1 MQHVFPPTQNSPC
14 GVILFLFSLIKPL
27 CHSIIPAIYQGSTV
41 ASKNVHQWL
50 TLFVCVC
57 VLNDS
62 EPWESTLCVFLCL
75 REPWVVCSADRQTD
89 THTQHPLL
97 LFDPMHSWITL
108 CAGFSSLIL
117 MSTLT
122 INHMLMETL
131 GESQW
136 FSSRFSS
143 IRFSFCSSSSFNIL

>member
-1 MQHVFPPTQNSPC
+1 M
-14 GVILFLFSLIKPL
+14 
-27 CHSIIPAIYQGSTV
+27 
-41 ASKNVHQWL
+41 
-50 TLFVCVC
+50 
-57 VLNDS
+57 
-62 EPWESTLCVFLCL
+62 
-75 REPWVVCSADRQTD
+75 CSADKQTD

-122 INHMLMETL
+122 INHMLIETL

-136 FSSRFSS
+136 FSPHFSS
-143 IRFSFCSSSSFNIL
+143 ISFCFCSSSSFNILYTLSACSVRACNCAVSFYNLLIATLVSLPVAVSHQPVSLLYSCLYYHVDAVHVN